1 MMGLQATSNKRK
13 YEMGVCEEVEDVQSN
28 CSPPKSIKWSTSL
41 TTNITTSNIITA
53 NKTICSEN
61 SIAKLEAVVVPGW
74 GAEPI
79 VDSIQR
85 LQAVTVPGET
95 WGSDSTRSTLATT
108 LLPPDDI
115 DDYDDEFDD
124 DFEEEETAIPT
135 FPILRYPYHRG
146 CIPPGY
152 HKTLGYYATEPFPQ
166 QNCARTPGSY
176 PRPGPY
182 GWNNS
187 GYYTHPE
194 AASPQQT
201 IRCAENGKSY
211 LELGSA
217 SYGPSIGA
225 RHAKKCCDGRNNW
238 CNTKQCYKDRRLK
251 MMNLSMFKLSRFR
264 QVSEQ
269 SLYRS
274 VLICNTLKSIEK
286 EIDVEK
292 KDTTDYSE
300 HQFSSNRLTNN
311 ENSIKNQHH
320 LINRNSTNKQ
330 LFINKPVTL
339 TTQNTQ
345 FEHNLN
351 TPFENPLKN
360 TQNGRVT
367 PFPAISNIQDTDSGY
382 GDEEF
387 SRQFTSINWG
397 SVLSLSALDPVNS
410 NDIFSTTVTSS
421 IATPTLNWDYGQ
433 LDMDL
438 GLGAELTE
446 LLPSWKLAPLSA
458 DDIVKSVNPPM
469 EPSKV
474 VNDSEI
480 DLFTHI
486 MVGS

>member
-1 MMGLQATSNKRK
+1 MMGLQATTNKRK
-13 YEMGVCEEVEDVQSN
+13 YEMGVCGDVEDVQSN
-28 CSPPKSIKWSTSL
+28 CSPPKSLRWSTSVA
-41 TTNITTSNIITA
+41 TNIPTSNSVTI
-53 NKTICSEN
+53 NKSSSSEN

-74 GAEPI
+74 SAEPI

-85 LQAVTVPGET
+85 LQAVAVPGET

-108 LLPPDDI
+108 LLPPDDL
-115 DDYDDEFDD
+115 DDYDDEFEDE
-124 DFEEEETAIPT
+124 FEEEDTAIPT

-152 HKTLGYYATEPFPQ
+152 YKTFGYYATEPYPQ
-166 QNCARTPGSY
+166 QNCARTPGPY
-176 PRPGPY
+176 PRSGSY

-187 GYYTHPE
+187 GYYAPPE

-217 SYGPSIGA
+217 SYGPSTGT
-225 RHAKKCCDGRNNW
+225 RHARKCCDGRNNW

-274 VLICNTLKSIEK
+274 VLICNTLKFIEK
-286 EIDVEK
+286 EIDLEN
-292 KDTTDYSE
+292 KDITDYNGHHYNNS
-300 HQFSSNRLTNN
+300 RLTNN
-311 ENSIKNQHH
+311 GSSTKHNFT
-320 LINRNSTNKQ
+320 NRNNTKQ
-330 LFINKPVTL
+330 TFNNRPATPAPQYEKNF
-339 TTQNTQ
+339 NT
-345 FEHNLN
+345 FDH
-351 TPFENPLKN
+351 PLKN
-360 TQNGRVT
+360 TQNGRGT
-367 PFPAISNIQDTDSGY
+367 PFPLASNHQDSDSGY
-382 GDEEF
+382 GDQEF

-397 SVLSLSALDPVNS
+397 SVLNLSALDPVNS
-410 NDIFSTTVTSS
+410 NDLFSTTVTSS

-446 LLPSWKLAPLSA
+446 LLPSWKLTPLSA
-458 DDIVKSVNPPM
+458 EDIVKSVNPHM

-474 VNDSEI
+474 VNDSEM
-480 DLFTHI
+480 DLFTTHI